1 MKLKKFKKAIK
12 SKYDPVNLIYGYIYA
27 RHKTR
32 ISNYN
37 KAQINSILFTYS
49 IPNSTQVIQALYK
62 EMIILCDTNEYLK
75 SLYSHQEGNAKLK
88 LFGYIYAAN
97 FRPPPNYI
105 SLDKFN
111 SDIMFR
117 LLTCKQELIDRYNY
131 YMLKKENDLKNENED
146 DYDENFIN
154 LKHLY
159 DSSEEKKTNEI
170 VLSKKSSS
178 KLKPKLNFRGF
189 RKSKKNVHFSKDH
202 FNLKSYI
209 SFIEDESKLE
219 SKFES
224 KGVSKYMEPI
234 EIKENEEE
242 NENSFDSVMKLMEN
256 FKYNIIDNNEN
267 IYLNNNN
274 NNNVKKIKNLKNTSI
289 NKYKERFNKR
299 GMTGDMLINQNKFI
313 SLIKKYRYNFGK
325 QNKYYLSIDKFKEKL
340 KQNNKTKNQ
349 IEKYWKIN
357 KNFVT
362 NLIENKNIK
371 INNLKNIK
379 NRLLYTNLSSTIN
392 YTPESTIQRNYNTN
406 YYNLLSLSPKSIIS
420 TITYNTKLSSISPK
434 SQSNIFFKQHNL
446 NLNFNI
452 KRNKNNANSV
462 GNINSRNTL
471 KMKIKNNSDFM
482 RNKNFYCIFNESEK
496 NKLNIANKDKKKKII
511 SSFPFHIFKKR
522 SSDNIRYRRKNSFND
537 SNKYDYF
544 GSGPL
549 PTGNKF

>member
-1 MKLKKFKKAIK
+1 MKLKKFKKPIK
-12 SKYDPVNLIYGYIYA
+12 SKYDSVSLIYGYIYT
-27 RHKTR
+27 RYKTR
-32 ISNYN
+32 ISNFN
-37 KAQINSILFTYS
+37 KAQINSILFNYS

-62 EMIILCDTNEYLK
+62 EMIILCDSKEYLK
-75 SLYSHQEGNAKLK
+75 SLYSHQESNAKLK
-88 LFGYIYAAN
+88 LFGYVYMAN
-97 FRPPPNYI
+97 FRPPPNYT

-111 SDIMFR
+111 SDIMFK
-117 LLTCKQELIDRYNY
+117 LLTSKQELIDRYNF
-131 YMLKKENDLKNENED
+131 YMLKKENDLKNVNED

-170 VLSKKSSS
+170 MLSKKSSS
-178 KLKPKLNFRGF
+178 KIKPNFRNFG
-189 RKSKKNVHFSKDH
+189 KSKKNVHFSKDH
-202 FNLKSYI
+202 FNLKSYMSI
-209 SFIEDESKLE
+209 IEDESKLE

-242 NENSFDSVMKLMEN
+242 NENSFDSVMKFMEN
-256 FKYNIIDNNEN
+256 FKYKIIDNNRN
-267 IYLNNNN
+267 IYLNNGNN
-274 NNNVKKIKNLKNTSI
+274 NKIKKIKNIKNSSI
-289 NKYKERFNKR
+289 IKYKERFNKR
-299 GMTGDMLINQNKFI
+299 GMTGEMLINQNKFI
-313 SLIKKYRYNFGK
+313 SLIKKYRYNLGK

-340 KQNNKTKNQ
+340 KQNNKAKNQ

-371 INNLKNIK
+371 IKNLKNIK
-379 NRLLYTNLSSTIN
+379 DGLLYTNLTPTIN

-496 NKLNIANKDKKKKII
+496 NKLNIINKDKKKKII
-511 SSFPFHIFKKR
+511 SSFPFHIFKKK
-522 SSDNIRYRRKNSFND
+522 SSDNIRYRRKNSFNE

-544 GSGPL
+544 GSGSL